1 MHLIELTEAERL
13 EYLGA
18 LIDETN
24 AFAKNTPWV
33 DTRDQ
38 ATKIEY
44 AKSLLLQQPD
54 LPLSAVAEKLG
65 YHDQFHFIRQF
76 KSVTGMTPGEYRKKH

>member
-38 ATKIEY
+38 ATKV
-44 AKSLLLQQPD
+44 D
-54 LPLSAVAEKLG
+54 
-65 YHDQFHFIRQF
+65 R
-76 KSVTGMTPGEYRKKH
+76 KSVV